1 MGLVP
6 LRPPSAFYFWN
17 WLHGER
23 VLVGID
29 RVKASFQPGDSEAN
43 LLLGDPGTRPEVGF
57 QVMPPH
63 PHRPLKALDNKGKH
77 PEKGEL
83 LFLPL
88 QPQLCSH
95 IEADLMTLAK
105 LSRPEGSCKLRLSG
119 ACALAANW
127 ASWAG
132 RGELPSTLGGLGQS
146 LGTTVSASR

>member
-17 WLHGER
+17 WLHGEQ

-29 RVKASFQPGDSEAN
+29 RVKASFHPGDSEAN
-43 LLLGDPGTRPEVGF
+43 LLLGAPGTRPEVGF

-95 IEADLMTLAK
+95 IEARGQPLV
-105 LSRPEGSCKLRLSG
+105 SFLRYDWTGVL
-119 ACALAANW
+119 
-127 ASWAG
+127 
-132 RGELPSTLGGLGQS
+132 R
-146 LGTTVSASR
+146 